1 MSNDESLRISALAS
15 RTGTS
20 APAIRYYEEIGLLP
34 RANRQQGGQR
44 RYGAADVRRL
54 TFIRRC
60 RAFDFSLDDV
70 RALLTLMED
79 RGRDCAEARDI
90 GLTHLAAVQE
100 KLRELSALEQML
112 SDFVRDTASSCPGGP
127 GPDCPALAK
136 LAAPPADACA

>member
-79 RGRDCAEARDI
+79 RARDCAEARDI

-127 GPDCPALAK
+127 GPDCPALAT